1 MKNTIHFALLII
13 VLFTIL
19 SCDDSITDFGHD
31 GEISGRVLDQNGNII
46 SGDITNVNLVVNLIA
61 EGEDIPIEIRVK
73 GDGTYLNSD
82 LYPQVYIAWVVEPL
96 ASAYLEFIVDL
107 RIGSVNQVFTD
118 TPMII
123 L

>member
-73 GDGTYLNSD
+73 GDGTYLNSH
-82 LYPQVYIAWVVEPL
+82 LYPQVYTAWVEGPL
-96 ASAYLEFIVDL
+96 ASARSEERRVGKECHK
-107 RIGSVNQVFTD
+107 RWRNEH
-118 TPMII
+118 
-123 L
+123 

>member
-73 GDGTYLNSD
+73 GDGTYLNSN
-82 LYPQVYIAWVVEPL
+82 LYPQVYTDEDEWQVSC
-96 ASAYLEFIVDL
+96 AS
-107 RIGSVNQVFTD
+107 TD
-118 TPMII
+118 
-123 L
+123 